1 MENINGN
8 TKKITGV
15 TEKQIRN
22 VVLMTD
28 EGEKIKTVR
37 SNTKG
42 KFSFEELDLS
52 AYEGKKLKIVILRI
66 FYDPIKDE
74 GGFDTLKTVKFMVQN
89 K

>member
-28 EGEKIKTVR
+28 EG
-37 SNTKG
+37 
-42 KFSFEELDLS
+42 
-52 AYEGKKLKIVILRI
+52 KKLEKVILRI

-74 GGFDTLKTVKFMVQN
+74 GGCDTLKTVKFMVQN